1 MLHGCFSQP
10 LRVCAITLLL
20 YLSGGC
26 SNSDEPAQVTDELR
40 STLADPSV
48 QLPSSSTLALPVA
61 LLDLQAGSALTNPLP
76 DIKSSEVLAES
87 GLQVSYTEVEQSAII
102 PALTVEANW
111 LHMQSCLNQVGVAPL
126 VLIRSSVVAP
136 FTSSDDV
143 LHTIDGI
150 PIASASPGSIPV
162 IQIGLSD
169 FTVTGDA
176 NGFNLRSIMGRT
188 LWSSA
193 GLAARDYPFSC
204 ARQRVES

>member
-1 MLHGCFSQP
+1 ML
-10 LRVCAITLLL
+10 I
-20 YLSGGC
+20 LSGGC
-26 SNSDEPAQVTDELR
+26 SNSNESAQVADELR
-40 STLADPSV
+40 STLADPGMP
-48 QLPSSSTLALPVA
+48 LPSSSALALPEA
-61 LLDLQAGSALTNPLP
+61 LSDLQTGSVLKNPLP
-76 DIKSSEVLAES
+76 DIVSNEVLAES
-87 GLQVSYTEVEQSAII
+87 GLQVSYTEVQQSTII

-126 VLIRSSVVAP
+126 VLIRTSAIAP

-143 LHTIDGI
+143 LLTIDGI
-150 PIASASPGSIPV
+150 PMASASPGSIPV

-176 NGFNLRSIMGRT
+176 KGFNLRSIMGRT

-204 ARQRVES
+204 ARQRVGS